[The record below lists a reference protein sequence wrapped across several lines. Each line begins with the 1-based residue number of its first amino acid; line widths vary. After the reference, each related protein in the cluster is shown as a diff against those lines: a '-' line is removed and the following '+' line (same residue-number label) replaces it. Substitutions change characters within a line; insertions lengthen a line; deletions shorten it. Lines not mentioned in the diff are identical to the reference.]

1 MLEWYV
7 VWVTSLCEGLVDN
20 IGRCSPIT
28 VCISINQREWEM
40 FGATVQHDTI
50 VDKKT
55 LGITC
60 LLWFFVERLKLP
72 VPNLDLSPRD
82 TSQWVIPQ
90 VTYSLVHVPSIEC
103 LEIVVEWYE
112 TLKEM
117 YQILPSFGL
126 WPIPRTRKIG
136 VVYQC
141 CFFFCM
147 VIKWCVL

>member
-1 MLEWYV
+1 
-7 VWVTSLCEGLVDN
+7 
-20 IGRCSPIT
+20 
-28 VCISINQREWEM
+28 M

-126 WPIPRTRKIG
+126 WPIPRTRKSELYII
-136 VVYQC
+136 VVS
-141 CFFFCM
+141 FS
-147 VIKWCVL
+147 VW